1 MIIDLPDGT
10 AIGAN
15 TGARILLAR
24 SRVLAALR
32 EVLEPNP
39 YPLVSLGL
47 LRTALRSLRVLETVA
62 AREASD
68 AGGVVKYDLG
78 GGVGMTFGVVPT
90 STLTDRETASI
101 SRALGQA

>member
-10 AIGAN
+10 SIGAN

-24 SRVLAALR
+24 SRVLSALR

-47 LRTALRSLRVLETVA
+47 LRTALRALRALEIVA
-62 AREASD
+62 AREAAA
-68 AGGVVKYDLG
+68 AGGMVCYDLG
-78 GGVGMTFGVVPT
+78 GGVGMTFGAVPK
-90 STLTDRETASI
+90 STLTDHESAKI
-101 SRALGQA
+101 SRALGDA